1 MVEILSQ
8 KTRMFWFLLASVSV
22 SVYLFFFAISSI
34 VVTKGMTDAEIALVR
49 LLNQSDPFGSFLV
62 CVNLTWYLKGC

>member
-49 LLNQSDPFGSFLV
+49 RLCFCFL
-62 CVNLTWYLKGC
+62 